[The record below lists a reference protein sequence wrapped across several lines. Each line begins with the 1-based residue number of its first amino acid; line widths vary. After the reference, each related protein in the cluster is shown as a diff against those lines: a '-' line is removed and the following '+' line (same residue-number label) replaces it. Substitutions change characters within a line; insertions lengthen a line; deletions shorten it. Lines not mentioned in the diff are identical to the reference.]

1 MKYLKFYNNLKI
13 NKMRKVVTVILSAI
27 ALTFTSCEGVP
38 NKEVNLIGDWKFEK
52 FIKGTENLSP
62 QTEAMV
68 KSIVSIFKD
77 CEISYKADGTVK
89 MTSPEVG
96 SKTGTYTLD
105 NGKLDQ
111 QMGKGAKFILHLTND
126 KEKLVILFNEDET
139 KDIGRILLVAA
150 K

>member
-1 MKYLKFYNNLKI
+1 
-13 NKMRKVVTVILSAI
+13 MRKVVTVILSAI
-27 ALTFTSCEGVP
+27 ALIFTSCEGAP
-38 NKEVNLIGDWKFEK
+38 KKEVNLVGDWKFEK
-52 FIKGTENLSP
+52 FIEGTEKLSP
-62 QTEAMV
+62 QTKAMV

-89 MTSPEVG
+89 MTSLEMG

-111 QMGKGAKFILHLTND
+111 QMGKNNQFVLHLTND
-126 KEKLVILFNEDET
+126 KEKLVIFFNEDET
-139 KDIGRILLVAA
+139 KESGRILLVPA